1 MSKAKHS
8 EPTSAFAL
16 FTKSKEA
23 VLKNLN
29 VFLILYIIPLF
40 FTLVSM
46 RRLGRM
52 ERREGIFNGTNP
64 FVNFPPNAIAAL
76 VGLGSVFVVVG
87 VVLGALYQAMVTSL
101 EFKAVTSKDVQ
112 LGVLWNMAKKYALR
126 LFLFSVLYALLIAF
140 GLIYFIIPGII
151 VIRRY
156 YLAPYAMI
164 DKDLSIGDAM
174 RYSAEISKPHAM
186 SVWSV
191 IGVTFL
197 IGLTGA
203 VPIFGGILS
212 LALSMLYSVAPAFRY
227 VELKKL
233 NG

>member
-1 MSKAKHS
+1 MSTAKHN

-16 FTKSKEA
+16 FAKSKEA
-23 VLKNLN
+23 VQKNLN
-29 VFLILYIIPLF
+29 VFLILYVVPLL
-40 FTLVSM
+40 FTLISM
-46 RRLGRM
+46 RRPGRM
-52 ERREGIFNGTNP
+52 ERREEIFNGTNP

-76 VGLGSVFVVVG
+76 IGLGAIFVVIG
-87 VVLGALYQAMVTSL
+87 IVLGALYQAMVTSL
-101 EFKAVTSKDVQ
+101 EFKAVTSKDIK
-112 LGVLWNMAKKYALR
+112 LGALWNMAKKYALR
-126 LFLFSVLYALLIAF
+126 LFLFSVLYAILI
-140 GLIYFIIPGII
+140 GLGLVLFIVPGII

-174 RYSAEISKPHAM
+174 RFSADISKPHAM

-203 VPIFGGILS
+203 VPIFGGIIS
-212 LALSMLYSVAPAFRY
+212 LALSMLYSVAPALRY
-227 VELKKL
+227 MELKKL